1 MTKNVNIELIKHGF
15 FICFTFMQIPHNKNN
30 NAIIIPIII
39 SIYTSS
45 NYSDEEDVAY
55 SDYLNIKVYDL
66 YEDFLKQK
74 IDKVVAKEND
84 DEGSIYDVL
93 SIKVYK
99 EDGKTENQ
107 EATLEKFKEALT
119 YYSLNRLKAFHDAV
133 QSCIDIMIQEDQRH

>member
-1 MTKNVNIELIKHGF
+1 MLFRSTISNFTSTSIATVESALKNYAKVYVKSAYVKLEIVEGEWDYEGTDENGNHYGYWKGRIKV
-15 FICFTFMQIPHNKNN
+15 T
-30 NAIIIPIII
+30 
-39 SIYTSS
+39 
-45 NYSDEEDVAY
+45 NYSDEKDVAY

-74 IDKVVAKEND
+74 IDKVIAKEND

-107 EATLEKFKEALT
+107 EAT
-119 YYSLNRLKAFHDAV
+119 
-133 QSCIDIMIQEDQRH
+133 

>member
-1 MTKNVNIELIKHGF
+1 MKLEIVEGEWDYEGTDENGNHYGYWKGRIKV
-15 FICFTFMQIPHNKNN
+15 T
-30 NAIIIPIII
+30 
-39 SIYTSS
+39 
-45 NYSDEEDVAY
+45 NYSDEKDVAY

-74 IDKVVAKEND
+74 IDKVIAKEND

-133 QSCIDIMIQEDQRH
+133 QSCIV